1 MLLKS
6 VDKMALTIRLLQV
19 GVALIPVVIGFLAL
33 LNDATAFNLTVQ
45 QVIKPLISL
54 QSDKAQM
61 WRALPVSWAPYLYI
75 LMFASEFLVGVLAL
89 IGVVMMLRHLTSDTS
104 LFERAKC
111 WIYIACLW
119 GTIVWG
125 LGFFEGA
132 GDWFL
137 AWTSSNG
144 TLSGL
149 QSGALMY
156 VTELLFVFLYLKL
169 SHERLH

>member
-1 MLLKS
+1 MMFRKIN
-6 VDKMALTIRLLQV
+6 KMALTIRLLQV
-19 GVALIPVVIGFLAL
+19 GVAFIPVVIGFLAL

-45 QVIKPLISL
+45 QVIKPLISV
-54 QSDKAQM
+54 QSDKSQV
-61 WRALPVSWAPYLYI
+61 WRALPVSWAPYLYT
-75 LMFASEFLVGVLAL
+75 LMFASEFLVGVLAF
-89 IGVVMMLRHLTSDTS
+89 IGVIKMLHHLTDDSH
-104 LFERAKC
+104 LFEHAKC
-111 WIYIACLW
+111 WVYIACLW

-137 AWTSSNG
+137 AWTSNNG

-149 QSGALMY
+149 QQGAIMY
-156 VTELLFVFLYLKL
+156 VAELLFVFIYLKL